1 MDIPLYNDFQM
12 EQQKR
17 IEQKMEQK
25 MKEEKKIQEMKMK
38 KENEICNKLSTKIES
53 INDDD
58 LISKF
63 YSRIYNNDLS
73 KFKVEYNL
81 GSTFPY
87 IGSSNHEHYLNN
99 EKIKTTVNEKCKVV
113 EDFFKAKNYPYYL
126 KSSNITKKTETEKNE
141 DNTSNIW
148 EKKDYYIFECVFQ
161 KKFFKF

>member
-1 MDIPLYNDFQM
+1 MDIPLYNDFQKG
-12 EQQKR
+12 QQER

-63 YSRIYNNDLS
+63 YSRIYSDKPS
-73 KFKVEYNL
+73 KFSIKYEL
-81 GSTFPY
+81 DAKFPY
-87 IGSSNHEHYLNN
+87 VDNFNKE
-99 EKIKTTVNEKCKVV
+99 IKTTVNEKCKVV

-126 KSSNITKKTETEKNE
+126 KSSNITKKTEIEKIPCAHTIGEPSFYRQERN
-141 DNTSNIW
+141 
-148 EKKDYYIFECVFQ
+148 YYEFECVF
-161 KKFFKF
+161 KKNFF